1 MSGSGALESAVA
13 PVVRCLVE
21 TVISAELGRD
31 DLSGLPH
38 VDEAVEVMM
47 HKLMNMPTH
56 LSWGMQ
62 GMTLFFDAAG
72 AFGGGRPFRMK
83 SMAARRKQLHWMKG
97 APVGVLRDFAA
108 FYEKMGSFSYY
119 SLIEESHGHLPA
131 PAPEAR

>member
-13 PVVRCLVE
+13 PVVRSLVE

-31 DLSGLPH
+31 DLSGVPH

-47 HKLMNMPTH
+47 HKMLHMPTH

-62 GMTLFFDAAG
+62 GMTLLFDAAG
-72 AFGGGRPFRMK
+72 TLGGGRPFRFK
-83 SMAARRKQLHWMKG
+83 PMAARRKQLAWMKG
-97 APVGVLRDFAA
+97 APVGLLRDFAA

-119 SLIEESHGHLPA
+119 SLIEEANDHLPE
-131 PAPEAR
+131 PAAGGR